1 MMQSLILSSAQTIAL
16 TFATAHQTKELW
28 FSWMRCG
35 VNVPI
40 VKALEIYNTEYDS
53 TLINIYLSGDAA
65 RELSDS
71 CRGSKLEVSSTQHR
85 CLPNLRLY
93 RAFLRSVDQIVFTR
107 LPNRGDLT
115 SIKRDL

>member
-85 CLPNLRLY
+85 CLPNLRL
-93 RAFLRSVDQIVFTR
+93 LTRSCSPVYQIEAT
-107 LPNRGDLT
+107 
-115 SIKRDL
+115 